1 MRHTLTMKLIAG
13 VLILIVYHQAGE
25 WLMRLTGWP
34 LPGAVVGML
43 LFFLTLLVLREPPQ
57 VITAGADFLLRHLAL
72 LFVPAGVGVVLLL
85 ELIRD
90 QWLAM
95 LIALVVSTVLSML
108 FTGWLMQLMLPKEQT
123 PHD

>member
-1 MRHTLTMKLIAG
+1 MRTTLTMKRIAG
-13 VLILIVYHQAGE
+13 VLILIVYHQLGE
-25 WLMRLTGWP
+25 WLVRLAGWT

-43 LFFLTLLVLREPPQ
+43 LFFLTLLALRKPPEM
-57 VITAGADFLLRHLAL
+57 VTVGADFLLRHLAL

-95 LIALVVSTVLSML
+95 LVSLVISTVLSML
-108 FTGWLMQLMLPKEQT
+108 FTGWLMQLLMPKEHT

>member
-1 MRHTLTMKLIAG
+1 MKLIAG
-13 VLILIVYHQAGE
+13 VLTLMVYHQLGA

-43 LFFLTLLVLREPPQ
+43 MLFLTLLIMREPPEL
-57 VITAGADFLLRHLAL
+57 ITTGADFLLRHLAL

-95 LIALVVSTVLSML
+95 LVSLVVSTVLSML
-108 FTGWLMQLMLPKEQT
+108 FTGWLMQRLLPREQT

>member
-1 MRHTLTMKLIAG
+1 MKLISG
-13 VLILIVYHQAGE
+13 VLILIVYHQVGE
-25 WLMRLTGWP
+25 WLMRLTDWP

-43 LFFLTLLVLREPPQ
+43 LFFLTLLALREPPE
-57 VITAGADFLLRHLAL
+57 VVTLGAEFLLRHLAL

-85 ELIRD
+85 DLIRD

-95 LIALVVSTVLSML
+95 LISLVASTLLSML
-108 FTGWLMQLMLPKEQT
+108 FTGWLMQRLMPKEHA

>member
-1 MRHTLTMKLIAG
+1 MKRITG
-13 VLILIVYHQAGE
+13 VLILIVYHQLGE
-25 WLMRLTGWP
+25 WLVRLAGWT

-43 LFFLTLLVLREPPQ
+43 LFFLTLLALRKPPEM
-57 VITAGADFLLRHLAL
+57 VTVGADFLLRHLAL

-95 LIALVVSTVLSML
+95 LVSLVISTVLSML
-108 FTGWLMQLMLPKEQT
+108 FTGWLMQLLMPKEHT